1 MRYAARRAKERSRA
15 STFSSTLAPARK
27 SPSRHFPVSAR
38 AGSTGAHGIVGS
50 SDKMSRVVRRV
61 RTVDTGASEVR
72 NDLVFE
78 HFPLC
83 TVSPSVSP
91 APEHSRPLSRRKA
104 GARAAV
110 LLGTAQIHHDTHPSR
125 AAPRAEAMR
134 ARATRWTVP
143 TMRGVRRAVSRRT
156 AVGKGL
162 NKIQTRTSP
171 LITLYRRVQRQ

>member
-27 SPSRHFPVSAR
+27 SPCRHFLDHAR
-38 AGSTGAHGIVGS
+38 AGSTGAHSIVGS
-50 SDKMSRVVRRV
+50 SDKMSRVVSWV
-61 RTVDTGASEVR
+61 RTVDTRASEVR

-125 AAPRAEAMR
+125 AAPRAEAMG
-134 ARATRWTVP
+134 ARATRWTGP
-143 TMRGVRRAVSRRT
+143 TMRGVGRAVSRRREGVNWT
-156 AVGKGL
+156 CVGSEINQYRSDEL
-162 NKIQTRTSP
+162 NLR
-171 LITLYRRVQRQ
+171 